1 MDIIL
6 AVNSGSSSLKFQLYE
21 MPNEKVL
28 VSGQIERIGIKN
40 SIFTMKING
49 EKIEKIEDIKDHTE
63 AVKVLLKALQS
74 AGIVDDISSINGV
87 GHRIVHGGEYYS
99 HSVVID
105 DEVAKNIQSLS
116 KLAPLHNPVN
126 LVGVEAFTEALPNA
140 VQVAVFDT
148 AFHQSMKPSTY
159 LYPLPYE
166 YYEKH
171 KVRRYGFH
179 GTSHFYVSRRV
190 AELMDRN
197 IHDLDLISVHL
208 GNGASITAIED
219 GKSVNTSMGFT
230 PLAGIM
236 MGTRT
241 GDVDP
246 AILPFIMEEENL
258 TSKSVLDI
266 FNHKSGMYGV
276 SGISSD
282 ARDIIEADNEG
293 NERAALTLDMYTNR
307 VSETIGSYFIKLETV
322 DVLVF
327 TGGIGEN
334 AASIREQIFKKIEVA
349 MGLSIDYEKNKEA
362 FSKEMLISNPDSKSQ
377 VWIVPTNEE
386 LVIARDTFNFIK
398 QQ

>member
-1 MDIIL
+1 MNIVL
-6 AVNSGSSSLKFQLYE
+6 AVNAGSSSLKFQMYE

-28 VSGQIERIGIKN
+28 VSGVIERIGLKD
-40 SIFTMKING
+40 SIFTMKFNG
-49 EKIEKIEDIKDHTE
+49 EKIKEVSDINNHNDAVNILLESLEKHGIIKDITE
-63 AVKVLLKALQS
+63 
-74 AGIVDDISSINGV
+74 ITGV
-87 GHRIVHGGEYYS
+87 GHRIVHGGEIYS
-99 HSVVID
+99 HSVLID
-105 DEVAKNIQSLS
+105 DEVFKNVEAVS

-126 LVGVEAFTEALPNA
+126 LIGMKIFKEKLPEAT
-140 VQVAVFDT
+140 QVAVFDT
-148 AFHQSMKPSTY
+148 AFHQTMEPSTY

-190 AELMDRN
+190 AELMNKD
-197 IHDLDLISVHL
+197 IKDLNLISVHL
-208 GNGASITAIED
+208 GNGASITAIKN
-219 GKSVNTSMGFT
+219 GKSANTSMGFT

-246 AILPFIMEEENL
+246 AILPYIMEEENL

-266 FNHKSGMYGV
+266 FNHKSGMFGV

-282 ARDIIEADNEG
+282 ARDIIDAANDG
-293 NERAALTLDMYTNR
+293 NERAILTLDMYTNR
-307 VSETIGSYFIKLETV
+307 VSETIGSYFIKLERV
-322 DVLVF
+322 DAIVF

-334 AASIREQIFKKIEVA
+334 SGIIRDGIFKKIKVA
-349 MGLSIDYEKNKEA
+349 MQLDINDELNMEVVGDEQ
-362 FSKEMLISNPDSKSQ
+362 LISNENSLSQ

-386 LVIARDTFNFIK
+386 LVIARDTFSFIE
-398 QQ
+398 

>member
-63 AVKVLLKALQS
+63 AVKVLLEALQS

-105 DEVAKNIQSLS
+105 DDVAKNIQSLS

>member
-63 AVKVLLKALQS
+63 AVKVLLEALQS

-105 DEVAKNIQSLS
+105 DDVAKNIQSLS

-197 IHDLDLISVHL
+197 IHELDLISVHL

>member
-1 MDIIL
+1 MDIVL
-6 AVNSGSSSLKFQLYE
+6 AVNSGSSSLKFQLFE
-21 MPNEKVL
+21 MPEEKII
-28 VSGQIERIGIKN
+28 VSGLIERIGL
-40 SIFTMKING
+40 SDSVFSMKLNG
-49 EKIEKIEDIKDHTE
+49 EKIKKVFDIKDHSE
-63 AVKVLLKALQS
+63 AVEVLLNSLS
-74 AGIVDDISSINGV
+74 SEGIIDNISDISGV
-87 GHRIVHGGEYYS
+87 GHRIVHGGELYS
-99 HSVVID
+99 HSVEID
-105 DEVAKNIQSLS
+105 EDVFKNVEKLS

-126 LVGVEAFTEALPNA
+126 LIGMEAFKKELPNA

-148 AFHQSMKPSTY
+148 AFHQTMEASTY

-190 AELMDRN
+190 AELMNRDIKTLN
-197 IHDLDLISVHL
+197 LISVHL
-208 GNGASITAIED
+208 GNGASITAIKN
-219 GKSVNTSMGFT
+219 GKSMNTSMGFT

-246 AILPFIMEEENL
+246 AILPYIMEEENL

-282 ARDIIEADNEG
+282 ARDIIDAAKKGD
-293 NERAALTLDMYTNR
+293 ERAQLTLDMYTNR
-307 VSETIGSYFIKLETV
+307 VSETIGSYFIKLEKV
-322 DVLVF
+322 DALVF

-334 AASIREQIFKKIEVA
+334 AGIIRDDIFKKIQVA
-349 MGLSIDYEKNKEA
+349 MNIEVDRELNMKTIGEEKK
-362 FSKEMLISNPDSKSQ
+362 ISLDSSKSE

-386 LVIARDTFNFIK
+386 LVIARDTYSFIK
-398 QQ
+398 